1 MYLPRLSS
9 RLLQRRCSTCCV
21 SKPAATPKGI
31 ILKTLLTS
39 FTKPLYISLTTKTAH
54 KGTTMSR
61 IQYLPADITSPE
73 EIVAAVRARRGGT
86 LLNLDRMLLHSPP
99 FAKGWNEFLREVR
112 TGLSLSPKLRELAMC
127 GVAVLNGAEYEFLHH
142 APEFVKAGGTAGQVE
157 ALRNFDVAA
166 NDIALFDATERA
178 VIRLTIEMTRA
189 VQVSDGTFADVR
201 AALADDQG
209 LVELV
214 GVIAA
219 YNMVS
224 RFLVALEVEP
234 EQAQQ

>member
-1 MYLPRLSS
+1 
-9 RLLQRRCSTCCV
+9 
-21 SKPAATPKGI
+21 
-31 ILKTLLTS
+31 
-39 FTKPLYISLTTKTAH
+39 
-54 KGTTMSR
+54 MSR